1 MKRKDVF
8 GWIAVIALVILWIRG
23 DFGHEF
29 GRAFGFVCA
38 PLAYGIYKIYKTIR
52 KRKEKT

>member
-8 GWIAVIALVILWIRG
+8 GWIAAIALVILWIRG

-29 GRAFGFVCA
+29 RRAFALVLA
-38 PLAYGIYKIYKTIR
+38 PLAYGIYKTIR
-52 KRKEKT
+52 KRKEQT